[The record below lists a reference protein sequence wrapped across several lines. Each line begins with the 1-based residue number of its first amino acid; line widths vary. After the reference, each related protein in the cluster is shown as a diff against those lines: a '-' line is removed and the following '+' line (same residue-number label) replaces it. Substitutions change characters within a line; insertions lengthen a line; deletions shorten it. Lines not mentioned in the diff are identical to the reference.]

1 MRRPDRSFAREK
13 SFFVCSREK
22 SFIRFRLLALVKNHS
37 FARVKSFWLKS
48 RIFVEIYM
56 KKRLFCAS
64 SSIRVVYSE
73 RTSSTSR
80 LQQTTWSQSTDR
92 FEFVCPDRRQDYG
105 VHNVVP
111 INWRSIPT
119 RGWSFTNLRRS
130 PSTSEIA
137 TRGPNRRT
145 DRRQNRCTTWSR
157 STQKLSDRPASLE
170 KVEASDRHQDYGA
183 QRGPDWRGIPTRGWS
198 FACLRRF
205 RFEFCNCT
213 QLILLWEFIADIDC
227 VCFLLQQFSA
237 KLLGQT

>member
-1 MRRPDRSFAREK
+1 
-13 SFFVCSREK
+13 
-22 SFIRFRLLALVKNHS
+22 
-37 FARVKSFWLKS
+37 
-48 RIFVEIYM
+48 M

-111 INWRSIPT
+111 IDWRSIPT

-237 KLLGQT
+237 KLLGQTLYNFPGRILQDFPGRTLKTFSRSNFASRSFFLICRSFFLIYRSFFLICTA